1 MKDKLTTN
9 HFIKLDF
16 ISKWD
21 IKRFMERKQ
30 HEQRK
35 CAQFDGFERTKV
47 TKATAGKEKTEWQRR
62 ETKVC
67 F

>member
-1 MKDKLTTN
+1 
-9 HFIKLDF
+9 
-16 ISKWD
+16 
-21 IKRFMERKQ
+21 MERKQ

-47 TKATAGKEKTEWQRR
+47 TKANAGKEKTEWQRR